1 MAKSYAE
8 AKEEQ
13 AKLSRNYAQLPLSL
27 ESVINIPENAE
38 FLITKNYE
46 GDANKIR
53 IDVTLTDRNKSL
65 YFIIEKNYNGD
76 PNKIKI
82 TKVVG

>member
-1 MAKSYAE
+1 MAESYAQ
-8 AKEEQ
+8 AQEEQ
-13 AKLSRNYAQLPLSL
+13 LKVGKHFFQMPLSI

-46 GDANKIR
+46 GDANKTR
-53 IDVTLTDRNKSL
+53 INITLTDRGKSIS
-65 YFIIEKNYNGD
+65 FIIEKNYGGD
-76 PNKIKI
+76 PNKTKI